1 MKTILQCVGMA
12 LVMGLLLATQV
23 HANIGDER
31 RSVLVNIAGLDLS
44 TDVGR
49 DLVYRKLRRAA
60 KRACID
66 VETRH
71 NLSSMLYSQCV
82 NGALTGALSQVS
94 DPVFRRY
101 AAERLGL
108 AEPLMPTASRDSR

>member
-1 MKTILQCVGMA
+1 MKTILRRVGMA
-12 LVMGLLLATQV
+12 LVVGSLLGSQV

-31 RSVLVNIAGLDLS
+31 RSVLVDIAGLDLGS
-44 TDVGR
+44 DAGR

-66 VETRH
+66 IETRH

-82 NGALTGALSQVS
+82 NDALTGAVSQVS

-101 AAERLGL
+101 AAERIGI
-108 AEPLMPTASRDSR
+108 AEPFMPTASRGSR

>member
-1 MKTILQCVGMA
+1 MKTMLKSVGTA
-12 LVMGLLLATQV
+12 LVMGLLLGSQV

-44 TDVGR
+44 SDAGR
-49 DLVYRKLRRAA
+49 DLAYRRLRRAA

-66 VETRH
+66 VETPH

-82 NGALTGALSQVS
+82 NGALTGAVSQVS

-101 AAERLGL
+101 AAKRLGI
-108 AEPLMPTASRDSR
+108 AEPLMPTASR